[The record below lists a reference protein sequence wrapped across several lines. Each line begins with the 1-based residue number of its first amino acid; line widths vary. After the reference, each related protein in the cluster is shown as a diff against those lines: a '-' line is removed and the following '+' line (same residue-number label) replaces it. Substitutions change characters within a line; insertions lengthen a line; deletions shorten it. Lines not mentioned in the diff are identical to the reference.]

1 MNSDKK
7 EPLELT
13 KWGRRWVCK
22 EVVVSRNREE
32 HMQIVWVSSF
42 EEEND
47 GMDRAQRTRGK
58 EYETELEQ
66 SLGPKLAEH

>member
-1 MNSDKK
+1 M
-7 EPLELT
+7 ELT
-13 KWGRRWVCK
+13 KWGRRWVCE

-32 HMQIVWVSSF
+32 HMQIAWGGSF

-47 GMDRAQRTRGK
+47 GVDTGQRTRGK
-58 EYETELEQ
+58 EHETGLEQ